1 MAVTWKEFAEADPQ
15 LAEIGAGLL
24 FQFGVGLAFL
34 ATIRK
39 DGAPRLHPFCPVMS
53 GERLYGLIQAE
64 SPKKFDLMRDGRYAM
79 QAFPPPRE
87 ESEEF
92 YLSGVARLIE
102 DPAIRKSVLA
112 DAKHIAHESEV
123 LFEFLIDRAMY
134 TAWENWGTPDIK
146 PVHTIWKASQS

>member
-1 MAVTWKEFAEADPQ
+1 MEITWKEFADSDPR
-15 LAEIGAGLL
+15 LAEIGTGLL

-39 DGAPRLHPFCPVMS
+39 DGGPRLHPFCPVMS
-53 GERLYGLIQAE
+53 GERLYGLIQAD

-92 YLSGVARLIE
+92 YLSGAARLIE
-102 DPAIRKSVLA
+102 DPDLRQAVLA
-112 DAKHIAHESEV
+112 DAKHLTHESEV

-146 PVHTIWKASQS
+146 PVHMIWKASQP

>member
-1 MAVTWKEFAEADPQ
+1 MGVTWKEFADSDPR

-39 DGAPRLHPFCPVMS
+39 DGGPRLHPFCPVMS
-53 GERLYGLIQAE
+53 GERLYGLIQAK
-64 SPKKFDLMRDGRYAM
+64 SPKKFDLLRDGRYAM

-102 DPAIRKSVLA
+102 DPAARQAVLA
-112 DAKHIAHESEV
+112 DAKHIAHESEE

-146 PVHTIWKASQS
+146 PVHTIWRASQP

>member
-1 MAVTWKEFAEADPQ
+1 MVTWKEFAEADPK

-39 DGAPRLHPFCPVMS
+39 DGGPRLHPFCPVLS
-53 GERLYGLIQAE
+53 DEHLYGLIQAE
-64 SPKKFDLMRDGRYAM
+64 SPKKSDLLRDGRYAM

-92 YLSGVARLIE
+92 YLRGEARLIE
-102 DPAIRKSVLA
+102 DAEMRRTVLA
-112 DAKHIAHESEV
+112 DAKHVAHESEV
-123 LFEFLIDRAMY
+123 LFEFLIDRAMH
-134 TAWENWGTPDIK
+134 TTWENWGTPEIQ
-146 PVHTIWKASQS
+146 PVHAIWKATEG